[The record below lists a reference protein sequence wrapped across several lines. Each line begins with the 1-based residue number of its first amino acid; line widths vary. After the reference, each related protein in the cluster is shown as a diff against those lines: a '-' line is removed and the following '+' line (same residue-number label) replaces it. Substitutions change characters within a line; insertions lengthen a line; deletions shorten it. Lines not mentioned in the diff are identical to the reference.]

1 MAPKRQ
7 EVILLVDGYNVI
19 GAWKDLYPNE
29 ETPLQQSS
37 GEELEVARNRLIE
50 QLINFSSFE
59 GYFTTVV
66 FDAHNRDTPAV
77 NEILTPNVST
87 YYTEYKETADTY
99 IEKFCAGHRTD
110 TRLKTR
116 VLVATSDRAQ
126 QLTVGGYGAE
136 WISALQ
142 LVNNIESS
150 SRKSRDAAFGKKK
163 QPKGNGTGRLFN
175 SLDAESQAKL
185 SAMVHGSTPVID
197 KKKHKKGQ
205 NQLPQAKPQTI
216 SSTAVNTQTPEIAQ
230 KQPEKADHQSGK
242 TPDAKSPAMPAV
254 IAPLAPT
261 AIGNGQTLEITRR
274 KRTRSSAFNNL
285 DAESQALLAAML
297 QGKSPEK

>member
-29 ETPLQQSS
+29 ETPLQQTS
-37 GEELEVARNRLIE
+37 GEELEAARNKLIE

-66 FDAHNRDTPAV
+66 FDAHNRDTPSIT
-77 NEILTPNVST
+77 EILTPNVST

-99 IEKFCAGHRTD
+99 IEKFCATHRTD

-136 WISALQ
+136 WLSALQ

-150 SRKSRDAAFGKKK
+150 SRKARDAAFGKKK
-163 QPKGNGTGRLFN
+163 QKKGNGARLFN
-175 SLDAESQAKL
+175 SLDAESQAVL
-185 SAMVHGSTPVID
+185 SAMVHGNASLITHR
-197 KKKHKKGQ
+197 KQQKNQ
-205 NQLPQAKPQTI
+205 NQIPKAKPPTSTIVNSQTPEKAQEI
-216 SSTAVNTQTPEIAQ
+216 APEQPQKADHRSSKTPEKALTRPSVTVNNQTPEI
-230 KQPEKADHQSGK
+230 
-242 TPDAKSPAMPAV
+242 T
-254 IAPLAPT
+254 
-261 AIGNGQTLEITRR
+261 
-274 KRTRSSAFNNL
+274 KRTRKRSSSSAFNAL
-285 DAESQALLAAML
+285 DAESQALLSAML
-297 QGKSPEK
+297 QGKPPEKSS

>member
-230 KQPEKADHQSGK
+230 KQ
-242 TPDAKSPAMPAV
+242 SPAMPAV

>member
-29 ETPLQQSS
+29 ETPLQQTN
-37 GEELEVARNRLIE
+37 GEELEVARNKLIE

-66 FDAHNRDTPAV
+66 FDAHNRDTPSV
-77 NEILTPNVST
+77 TEILTPNVSI

-99 IEKFCAGHRTD
+99 IEKFCAAHRTD

-126 QLTVGGYGAE
+126 QLTVGGFGAE
-136 WISALQ
+136 WLSALQ

-163 QPKGNGTGRLFN
+163 QKKGAGTGRLFN
-175 SLDAESQAKL
+175 SLDAESQAVL
-185 SAMVHGSTPVID
+185 SAMVHGSTPTIGQ
-197 KKKHKKGQ
+197 KKQKKGQ
-205 NQLPQAKPQTI
+205 NQVPKAQPPT
-216 SSTAVNTQTPEIAQ
+216 STTANTQTPEIAP
-230 KQPEKADHQSGK
+230 KIDLEQPKKADHQSCK
-242 TPDAKSPAMPAV
+242 NLEAKPPTRPSVTVNSQTP
-254 IAPLAPT
+254 
-261 AIGNGQTLEITRR
+261 EITRR
-274 KRTRSSAFNNL
+274 TRKRSSSSAFNAL
-285 DAESQALLAAML
+285 DAESQALLSAML
-297 QGKSPEK
+297 QGKPPEK

>member
-29 ETPLQQSS
+29 ETPLQQTH
-37 GEELEVARNRLIE
+37 GEELEVARNKLIE

-66 FDAHNRDTPAV
+66 FDAHNRDTPSV
-77 NEILTPNVST
+77 TEVLTPNVSI

-99 IEKFCAGHRTD
+99 IEKFCAAHRTD
-110 TRLKTR
+110 ARLKTR

-136 WISALQ
+136 WLSSLQ

-163 QPKGNGTGRLFN
+163 QKKGNGSGRLFN
-175 SLDAESQAKL
+175 ILDAESQAVL
-185 SAMVHGSTPVID
+185 SAMVHGKTPTID
-197 KKKHKKGQ
+197 QKKQKKSQ
-205 NQLPQAKPQTI
+205 NHTPQSKPPTI
-216 SSTAVNTQTPEIAQ
+216 SPTAVNIQTPEIAQ
-230 KQPEKADHQSGK
+230 KQPEKADHQSCI
-242 TPDAKSPAMPAV
+242 PDAKSSAMPAA
-254 IAPLAPT
+254 IAPLTPT
-261 AIGNGQTLEITRR
+261 VIANGQTPEITRR

-297 QGKSPEK
+297 QGKPPEK

>member
-29 ETPLQQSS
+29 ETPLQQTN

-50 QLINFSSFE
+50 QLVNFSSFE

-66 FDAHNRDTPAV
+66 FDAHNRDTPSIT
-77 NEILTPNVST
+77 EILTPNVSI

-99 IEKFCAGHRTD
+99 IEKFCAAHRTD

-136 WISALQ
+136 WLSALQ

-163 QPKGNGTGRLFN
+163 QQKGNGRLFN
-175 SLDAESQAKL
+175 FLDAESQAVL
-185 SAMVHGSTPVID
+185 SAMVHGHVPVVAQ
-197 KKKHKKGQ
+197 KKQKKSQ
-205 NQLPQAKPQTI
+205 NQLSKAKPPII
-216 SSTAVNTQTPEIAQ
+216 SSTAPSSQTPELAQEVAPEQPQKADPQSFKTPEAKAPVRPSATVNNQTPEITR
-230 KQPEKADHQSGK
+230 K
-242 TPDAKSPAMPAV
+242 T
-254 IAPLAPT
+254 
-261 AIGNGQTLEITRR
+261 R
-274 KRTRSSAFNNL
+274 KRSSDSAINAL
-285 DAESQALLAAML
+285 DAESQALLSAML
-297 QGKSPEK
+297 QGKPPEK

>member
-29 ETPLQQSS
+29 ETPLQQTH
-37 GEELEVARNRLIE
+37 GEELEVARNKLIE

-66 FDAHNRDTPAV
+66 FDAHNRDTPAIT
-77 NEILTPNVST
+77 EILTPNVSI

-99 IEKFCAGHRTD
+99 IEKFCAAHRTD
-110 TRLKTR
+110 ARLKTR

-126 QLTVGGYGAE
+126 QLTVGGFGAE
-136 WISALQ
+136 WLSALQ

-163 QPKGNGTGRLFN
+163 QQKGAGTGRLFN
-175 SLDAESQAKL
+175 SLDAESQAVL
-185 SAMVHGSTPVID
+185 SAMVHGSTPAIVQ
-197 KKKHKKGQ
+197 KKPKKGQ
-205 NQLPQAKPQTI
+205 NQ
-216 SSTAVNTQTPEIAQ
+216 SSKAQPPTATTANTQTPE
-230 KQPEKADHQSGK
+230 QPQKADAQSCQ
-242 TPDAKSPAMPAV
+242 TLEAK
-254 IAPLAPT
+254 APT
-261 AIGNGQTLEITRR
+261 RPSTTVNGQTPEVRRTR
-274 KRTRSSAFNNL
+274 KRSSSSTFNAL
-285 DAESQALLAAML
+285 DAESQALLSAML
-297 QGKSPEK
+297 QGKPPEK

>member
-29 ETPLQQSS
+29 ETPLQQTN

-66 FDAHNRDTPAV
+66 FDAHNRDTPSV
-77 NEILTPNVST
+77 TEVLTPSVST

-99 IEKFCAGHRTD
+99 IEKFCAAHRTD

-136 WISALQ
+136 WISSLQ

-163 QPKGNGTGRLFN
+163 HKKGTGSGRLFN
-175 SLDAESQAKL
+175 SLDAESQAVL
-185 SAMVHGSTPVID
+185 SAMVHGKTPAID
-197 KKKHKKGQ
+197 QKKQKKGQ
-205 NQLPQAKPQTI
+205 NPSPKAKPPTI
-216 SSTAVNTQTPEIAQ
+216 SSTAVNSQIPELVQ
-230 KQPEKADHQSGK
+230 KPPEKADHQSCK
-242 TPDAKSPAMPAV
+242 TPDAKSPAMPA
-254 IAPLAPT
+254 
-261 AIGNGQTLEITRR
+261 AIGNGQTPEITRR
-274 KRTRSSAFNNL
+274 KKTRRSAFNAL
-285 DAESQALLAAML
+285 DAESQALLSAML
-297 QGKSPEK
+297 QGKPPEK

>member
-19 GAWKDLYPNE
+19 GAWKHLYPNE
-29 ETPLQQSS
+29 ETPLQQTH
-37 GEELEVARNRLIE
+37 GEELEAARNKLIE

-66 FDAHNRDTPAV
+66 FDAHNRDTPSV
-77 NEILTPNVST
+77 TEILTPNVSI

-99 IEKFCAGHRTD
+99 IEKFCANHRTD
-110 TRLKTR
+110 THLKTR

-136 WISALQ
+136 WLSALQ

-163 QPKGNGTGRLFN
+163 QKKGAGSGRLFN
-175 SLDAESQAKL
+175 SLDAESQAVL
-185 SAMVHGSTPVID
+185 SAMVHGSIPTIVQ
-197 KKKHKKGQ
+197 KKQKKGQ
-205 NQLPQAKPQTI
+205 NQLPKAQPPVT
-216 SSTAVNTQTPEIAQ
+216 TANTHAPEVAPKIDLE
-230 KQPEKADHQSGK
+230 QPKKADHQSGK
-242 TPDAKSPAMPAV
+242 TLEVKPPNRPAV
-254 IAPLAPT
+254 
-261 AIGNGQTLEITRR
+261 NGQTPESTRR
-274 KRTRSSAFNNL
+274 TRKRSSSSAFNAL
-285 DAESQALLAAML
+285 DAESQALLSAML
-297 QGKSPEK
+297 QGKPPEK

>member
-50 QLINFSSFE
+50 QLVNFSSFE

-77 NEILTPNVST
+77 TEILTPNVSI

-99 IEKFCAGHRTD
+99 IEKFCAVHRND

-163 QPKGNGTGRLFN
+163 QKKGNGTGRLFN
-175 SLDAESQAKL
+175 CLDAESQAML
-185 SAMVHGSTPVID
+185 SAMVHGNTPKIAPKQPEKSHRKSFKSPETKSAAVVTKIMPEIPPENLQ
-197 KKKHKKGQ
+197 KKPSRSDIGS
-205 NQLPQAKPQTI
+205 QAVPLTK
-216 SSTAVNTQTPEIAQ
+216 VKEQTPEISQ
-230 KQPEKADHQSGK
+230 KKPKKSNSQS
-242 TPDAKSPAMPAV
+242 
-254 IAPLAPT
+254 
-261 AIGNGQTLEITRR
+261 
-274 KRTRSSAFNNL
+274 FNSL
-285 DAESQALLAAML
+285 DAESQALLSAMM
-297 QGKSPEK
+297 QGRPSEK

>member
-29 ETPLQQSS
+29 ETPLQQTH
-37 GEELEVARNRLIE
+37 GEELDVARNKLIE

-59 GYFTTVV
+59 GYCTTVV
-66 FDAHNRDTPAV
+66 FDAHNRDTPSV
-77 NEILTPNVST
+77 IEILTPNVSI

-99 IEKFCAGHRTD
+99 IEKFCAAHRTD
-110 TRLKTR
+110 ARLKTR

-163 QPKGNGTGRLFN
+163 HKKGIGTGRLFN
-175 SLDAESQAKL
+175 FLDAESQAVL
-185 SAMVHGSTPVID
+185 SAMVHGTTPVID
-197 KKKHKKGQ
+197 HKKQKKGHKQ
-205 NQLPQAKPQTI
+205 TPPAKPPTI
-216 SSTAVNTQTPEIAQ
+216 SSTMVNIQTPEISL
-230 KQPEKADHQSGK
+230 KQPEKAEPQSGK
-242 TPDAKSPAMPAV
+242 TPDGKSPEMPV
-254 IAPLAPT
+254 
-261 AIGNGQTLEITRR
+261 AITNGQTPEITRR
-274 KRTRSSAFNNL
+274 TKTRSSAFNRL

-297 QGKSPEK
+297 QGKTPEK

>member
-29 ETPLQQSS
+29 ETPLQQTN
-37 GEELEVARNRLIE
+37 GEELEVARNKLIE

-77 NEILTPNVST
+77 NEILTPNVSI

-99 IEKFCAGHRTD
+99 IEKFCASHRND
-110 TRLKTR
+110 VRLKTR

-126 QLTVGGYGAE
+126 QLTVGGFGAE
-136 WISALQ
+136 WLSALQ
-142 LVNNIESS
+142 LVNEIESS
-150 SRKSRDAAFGKKK
+150 SRKSRDAAFGKK
-163 QPKGNGTGRLFN
+163 QPQKGSGSGRLFN
-175 SLDAESQAKL
+175 FLDAESQAVL
-185 SAMVHGSTPVID
+185 SAMVHGNTPVISQ
-197 KKKHKKGQ
+197 KKQKKGQ
-205 NQLPQAKPQTI
+205 NQAPKAKPPII
-216 SSTAVNTQTPEIAQ
+216 SSTTANSQTVEVAQ

-242 TPDAKSPAMPAV
+242 TPDAKSA
-254 IAPLAPT
+254 
-261 AIGNGQTLEITRR
+261 AIGNSQTPEIARR
-274 KRTRSSAFNNL
+274 KKTRSSAL
-285 DAESQALLAAML
+285 DAESLALLAAML
-297 QGKSPEK
+297 QGKSPKE

>member
-29 ETPLQQSS
+29 ETPLQQTH
-37 GEELEVARNRLIE
+37 GEELEVARNKLIE

-66 FDAHNRDTPAV
+66 FDAHNRDTPSV
-77 NEILTPNVST
+77 TEVLTPNVSI

-99 IEKFCAGHRTD
+99 IEKFCAAHRTD
-110 TRLKTR
+110 ARLKTR

-126 QLTVGGYGAE
+126 QLTVGGFGAE
-136 WISALQ
+136 WISSLQ

-163 QPKGNGTGRLFN
+163 HKKSTGSGRLFN
-175 SLDAESQAKL
+175 FLDAESQAVL
-185 SAMVHGSTPVID
+185 SAMVHGSTPVND
-197 KKKHKKGQ
+197 QKKQKKGQ
-205 NQLPQAKPQTI
+205 NQLPKVKPPTV
-216 SSTAVNTQTPEIAQ
+216 SSTTVTSQTPEIAQ
-230 KQPEKADHQSGK
+230 KQPEKADHQLCK
-242 TPDAKSPAMPAV
+242 NPDAKSPAV
-254 IAPLAPT
+254 APIAPT
-261 AIGNGQTLEITRR
+261 AIGNGQTPEITRR
-274 KRTRSSAFNNL
+274 KRTRSSAFNAL

-297 QGKSPEK
+297 QGKPPEK

>member
-19 GAWKDLYPNE
+19 GAWKDLYPHE
-29 ETPLQQSS
+29 ETPLQYAS
-37 GEELEVARNRLIE
+37 GEELEVARNKLVE

-77 NEILTPNVST
+77 TAILTPNVSI

-99 IEKFCAGHRTD
+99 IEKFCASHRLD

-116 VLVATSDRAQ
+116 ILVATSDRAQ

-136 WISALQ
+136 WMSALQ

-150 SRKSRDAAFGKKK
+150 SRKSRDAVFGKKK
-163 QPKGNGTGRLFN
+163 PQKNNGIGRLFN
-175 SLDAESQAKL
+175 SLDAESQAVL
-185 SAMVHGSTPVID
+185 SAMVQGKNPAVN
-197 KKKHKKGQ
+197 HKKPQKTQGQ
-205 NQLPQAKPQTI
+205 SINSIDHTPPATKSKIAPLKTSENLPKI
-216 SSTAVNTQTPEIAQ
+216 SSQPVTTTNEQTPEIA
-230 KQPEKADHQSGK
+230 K
-242 TPDAKSPAMPAV
+242 KSR
-254 IAPLAPT
+254 
-261 AIGNGQTLEITRR
+261 Q
-274 KRTRSSAFNNL
+274 RSNSPSINSL
-285 DAESQALLAAML
+285 DAESQALLLAMI
-297 QGKSPEK
+297 QGKAPEK

>member
-29 ETPLQQSS
+29 ETPLQQTS

-66 FDAHNRDTPAV
+66 FDAHNRDTPSV

-163 QPKGNGTGRLFN
+163 QHKGNGSGRLFN
-175 SLDAESQAKL
+175 FLDAESQAKL
-185 SAMVHGSTPVID
+185 SAMVHGSAPAINQ
-197 KKKHKKGQ
+197 KKHKKGQ
-205 NQLPQAKPQTI
+205 NQLPQAKPPTI
-216 SSTAVNTQTPEIAQ
+216 SAPTVHSQIPKIAQ
-230 KQPEKADHQSGK
+230 EQPKKADHQSSQ
-242 TPDAKSPAMPAV
+242 TPETKSAAMPAV
-254 IAPLAPT
+254 I
-261 AIGNGQTLEITRR
+261 GNGQTPEITRR

-297 QGKSPEK
+297 QGKPPEK

>member
-29 ETPLQQSS
+29 ETPLQQTN

-66 FDAHNRDTPAV
+66 FDAHNRDTPSV
-77 NEILTPNVST
+77 TEILTPNVSI

-99 IEKFCAGHRTD
+99 IEKFCAAHRTD
-110 TRLKTR
+110 ARLKTR

-126 QLTVGGYGAE
+126 QLTVGGFGAE
-136 WISALQ
+136 WLSALQ

-150 SRKSRDAAFGKKK
+150 SRKARDAAFGKKK
-163 QPKGNGTGRLFN
+163 HKKGAGTGRLFN
-175 SLDAESQAKL
+175 FLDAESQAVL
-185 SAMVHGSTPVID
+185 SAMVHGSTPALCP
-197 KKKHKKGQ
+197 KKQKKGQ
-205 NQLPQAKPQTI
+205 KQVSKAKPP
-216 SSTAVNTQTPEIAQ
+216 TATEANIQTPEIAP
-230 KQPEKADHQSGK
+230 KIDLEQPKKADHQSFK
-242 TPDAKSPAMPAV
+242 NLEVKAPIKPPVTVNSQTPD
-254 IAPLAPT
+254 IARRT
-261 AIGNGQTLEITRR
+261 R
-274 KRTRSSAFNNL
+274 KRGSSSAFNAL
-285 DAESQALLAAML
+285 DAESQALLSAML
-297 QGKSPEK
+297 QGKPPEK

>member
-29 ETPLQQSS
+29 ETPLQQTH
-37 GEELEVARNRLIE
+37 GEELEVARNKLIE

-66 FDAHNRDTPAV
+66 FDAHNRDTPSV
-77 NEILTPNVST
+77 TEVLTPNVSI

-99 IEKFCAGHRTD
+99 IEKFCASHRTD
-110 TRLKTR
+110 ARLKTR

-126 QLTVGGYGAE
+126 QLTVGGFGAE
-136 WISALQ
+136 WISSLQ

-163 QPKGNGTGRLFN
+163 HKKGTGSGRLFN
-175 SLDAESQAKL
+175 SLDAESQAVL
-185 SAMVHGSTPVID
+185 SAMVHGNTPVIGQQ
-197 KKKHKKGQ
+197 KHKKSQ
-205 NQLPQAKPQTI
+205 NQAPQAKSPTI
-216 SSTAVNTQTPEIAQ
+216 SSTMLNIQTPEIAQ
-230 KQPEKADHQSGK
+230 KQPEKTNPQSCK
-242 TPDAKSPAMPAV
+242 TPEAKSA
-254 IAPLAPT
+254 
-261 AIGNGQTLEITRR
+261 AIVNGQTPEITRR
-274 KRTRSSAFNNL
+274 KRTRSSAFNAL

>member
-29 ETPLQQSS
+29 ETPLQQTH
-37 GEELEVARNRLIE
+37 GEELEVARNKLIE
-50 QLINFSSFE
+50 QLINFSSYE

-66 FDAHNRDTPAV
+66 FDAHNRDTPSV
-77 NEILTPNVST
+77 TEVLTPNVST

-99 IEKFCAGHRTD
+99 IEKFCAAHRND
-110 TRLKTR
+110 ARLKTR

-136 WISALQ
+136 WLSALQ

-163 QPKGNGTGRLFN
+163 HKKGNGSGRLFN
-175 SLDAESQAKL
+175 SLDAESQAVL
-185 SAMVHGSTPVID
+185 SAMVHGITPAID
-197 KKKHKKGQ
+197 QKKHKKVQ
-205 NQLPQAKPQTI
+205 NQAPPAKTLTI
-216 SSTAVNTQTPEIAQ
+216 SSTTVNSQTPVTAQ
-230 KQPEKADHQSGK
+230 KQSEKADSQSFK
-242 TPDAKSPAMPAV
+242 TLDAKSSDLPAEIV
-254 IAPLAPT
+254 
-261 AIGNGQTLEITRR
+261 NSQTLEGTRRTR
-274 KRTRSSAFNNL
+274 KRTRSSAFNAL
-285 DAESQALLAAML
+285 DAESQALLSAML
-297 QGKSPEK
+297 QGKPPKK

>member
-29 ETPLQQSS
+29 ETPLQQTH
-37 GEELEVARNRLIE
+37 GEELEVARNKLIE

-77 NEILTPNVST
+77 SEILTPNVSI

-99 IEKFCAGHRTD
+99 IEKFCAAHRTD
-110 TRLKTR
+110 ARLKTR

-126 QLTVGGYGAE
+126 QLTVGGFGAE
-136 WISALQ
+136 WLSALQ

-163 QPKGNGTGRLFN
+163 QKKGAGTGRLFN
-175 SLDAESQAKL
+175 SLDAESQAVL
-185 SAMVHGSTPVID
+185 SAMVHGSTPAIGQ
-197 KKKHKKGQ
+197 KKPKKGQ
-205 NQLPQAKPQTI
+205 SQSKAQPPILP
-216 SSTAVNTQTPEIAQ
+216 TANTQTPEIAP
-230 KQPEKADHQSGK
+230 KIDLEQPQKADSPTCK
-242 TPDAKSPAMPAV
+242 TLEAK
-254 IAPLAPT
+254 APT
-261 AIGNGQTLEITRR
+261 RPSATVNGQTSEITRR
-274 KRTRSSAFNNL
+274 TRKRSSSSAFNAL
-285 DAESQALLAAML
+285 DAESQALLSAML
-297 QGKSPEK
+297 QGKPPEK

>member
-29 ETPLQQSS
+29 ETPLQQTH

-66 FDAHNRDTPAV
+66 FDAHNRDTPSV
-77 NEILTPNVST
+77 TEVLTPNVSI

-99 IEKFCAGHRTD
+99 IEKFCAAHRTD

-136 WISALQ
+136 WLSSLQ

-163 QPKGNGTGRLFN
+163 PQKGTGSGRLFN
-175 SLDAESQAKL
+175 SLDAESQAVL
-185 SAMVHGSTPVID
+185 SAMVHGKTPTID
-197 KKKHKKGQ
+197 HKKHKKGQ
-205 NQLPQAKPQTI
+205 HQSPRAKPPTI
-216 SSTAVNTQTPEIAQ
+216 PATMANSQTPEVAQ
-230 KQPEKADHQSGK
+230 QQPEKADHQPSK
-242 TPDAKSPAMPAV
+242 TPNAPSTA
-254 IAPLAPT
+254 IAPLIPKVIA
-261 AIGNGQTLEITRR
+261 NGQTPEVTRR

-285 DAESQALLAAML
+285 DAESQALLTAML
-297 QGKSPEK
+297 QGKPPEK

>member
-29 ETPLQQSS
+29 ETPLQQTH
-37 GEELEVARNRLIE
+37 GEELEVARNKLIE

-66 FDAHNRDTPAV
+66 FDAHNRDTPSV
-77 NEILTPNVST
+77 TEVLTPNVSI

-99 IEKFCAGHRTD
+99 IEKFCAAHRTD

-126 QLTVGGYGAE
+126 QLTVGGFGAE
-136 WISALQ
+136 WISSLQ

-150 SRKSRDAAFGKKK
+150 SRKSRDAAFGKKNHK
-163 QPKGNGTGRLFN
+163 KGTGTGRLFN
-175 SLDAESQAKL
+175 SLDAESQAVL
-185 SAMVHGSTPVID
+185 SAMVHGSTPAID
-197 KKKHKKGQ
+197 HKKHKKGQ
-205 NQLPQAKPQTI
+205 NQLPKAKPPTI
-216 SSTAVNTQTPEIAQ
+216 SSTSEIATPEVFTSEILQ
-230 KQPEKADHQSGK
+230 EQPKKADHQSCK
-242 TPDAKSPAMPAV
+242 TPNAKSPTMPSA
-254 IAPLAPT
+254 IA
-261 AIGNGQTLEITRR
+261 NGQTPEITRR
-274 KRTRSSAFNNL
+274 TRKRSRSSSFNAL

-297 QGKSPEK
+297 QGKPPEK

>member
-29 ETPLQQSS
+29 ETPLQKTN
-37 GEELEVARNRLIE
+37 GEELEVVRNKLIE

-77 NEILTPNVST
+77 TEILTPNVSI

-99 IEKFCAGHRTD
+99 IEKFCAAHRTD
-110 TRLKTR
+110 ARLKTR

-126 QLTVGGYGAE
+126 QLTVGGFGAE
-136 WISALQ
+136 WLSALQ

-163 QPKGNGTGRLFN
+163 HKKGAGTGRLFN
-175 SLDAESQAKL
+175 SLDAESQAVL
-185 SAMVHGSTPVID
+185 SAMVHGSTPTIGQ
-197 KKKHKKGQ
+197 KKPKKGQ
-205 NQLPQAKPQTI
+205 NKLSKAQPP
-216 SSTAVNTQTPEIAQ
+216 TATTANTQTSEITP
-230 KQPEKADHQSGK
+230 KIDLEQPQKADQQSGK
-242 TPDAKSPAMPAV
+242 TPESKP
-254 IAPLAPT
+254 PT
-261 AIGNGQTLEITRR
+261 RPSGTVNGQTPEITRR
-274 KRTRSSAFNNL
+274 TRKRSGSSAFNAL
-285 DAESQALLAAML
+285 DAESQALLSAML
-297 QGKSPEK
+297 QGKPPEK

>member
-29 ETPLQQSS
+29 ETPLQQTS
-37 GEELEVARNRLIE
+37 GAELEVARNRLIE

-66 FDAHNRDTPAV
+66 FDAHNRDTPSV
-77 NEILTPNVST
+77 TEVLTPNVSI

-99 IEKFCAGHRTD
+99 IEKFCASHRTD
-110 TRLKTR
+110 PRLKTR

-163 QPKGNGTGRLFN
+163 QHKGNGTGRLFN
-175 SLDAESQAKL
+175 SLDAESQAML
-185 SAMVHGSTPVID
+185 SAMVHGNTPTID
-197 KKKHKKGQ
+197 KHKQKKGQ
-205 NQLPQAKPQTI
+205 NQLPQAKPPTI
-216 SSTAVNTQTPEIAQ
+216 SATTVSSQTPKISQDQPKKAEHQSGKALDTKSPATPSATVNGQTPEIARR
-230 KQPEKADHQSGK
+230 
-242 TPDAKSPAMPAV
+242 T
-254 IAPLAPT
+254 
-261 AIGNGQTLEITRR
+261 R
-274 KRTRSSAFNNL
+274 KRSSSSAFKAL
-285 DAESQALLAAML
+285 DAESQALLSAML
-297 QGKSPEK
+297 QGKPPKK